1 MADPAPEAP
10 RIYPISPR
18 RRWLLAAI
26 WGLFTLP
33 LVIGGLIAGDAAALA
48 SGGIAGLVLGLIF
61 LLTAWRHPRL
71 VLSRDGVVLH
81 HLGYDLAT
89 DWANLAA
96 LHRAPGQAGLVL
108 RQPLS
113 GRGAERLA
121 RAAGSLDRV
130 GGPLRPYPP
139 EVLERIAARCYI
151 PIEPFRYWLSH
162 GDLERRLIQHAP
174 WLAAGEPTAAPPAPE
189 SMR

>member
-1 MADPAPEAP
+1 MADPVAEAP

-33 LVIGGLIAGDAAALA
+33 LVAGGLVAGDAGAVA
-48 SGGIAGLVLGLIF
+48 SGGLAGLILGLIF
-61 LLTAWRHPRL
+61 LATAWRHPRL
-71 VLSRDGVVLH
+71 VLSRDGIALH
-81 HLGYDLAT
+81 QLGYELAT
-89 DWANLAA
+89 AWPNVAA
-96 LHRAPGQAGLVL
+96 LHRGPGRAGLVL
-108 RQPLS
+108 RQPLT

-121 RAAGSLDRV
+121 RAAKSMNRA

-151 PIEPFRYWLSH
+151 PIEPFRYWLDH
-162 GDLERRLIQHAP
+162 GDLERCLVQHAP
-174 WLAAGEPTAAPPAPE
+174 WLAAGEPADAAPAPE
-189 SMR
+189 SPP